1 MKIKFLV
8 ALLMIGM
15 LSIFVGCNP
24 ETEPSITEPSIV
36 GTWICN
42 EDISGP
48 NKLVFSDSS
57 SVTAYVYGEV
67 WLTGSYTAVGNSAT
81 IRLSG
86 YWDVEYIEYVF
97 SANFGENSLTLTG
110 YVDGTSINIT
120 YMKA

>member
-1 MKIKFLV
+1 MKIKFLL

-24 ETEPSITEPSIV
+24 ETEPSIV

-48 NKLVFSDSS
+48 NKLVFSDSG

-81 IRLSG
+81 IHLSG
-86 YWDVEYIEYVF
+86 FWDEEYIEYVF
-97 SANFGENSLTLTG
+97 SANFVENSLTLTG
-110 YVDGTSINIT
+110 YIDGTSINIT

>member
-24 ETEPSITEPSIV
+24 ETEPSIV

-42 EDISGP
+42 ENISGP
-48 NKLVFSDSS
+48 NKLDFSDSG

-67 WLTGSYTAVGNSAT
+67 WLTGSYTVAGNSEI

-86 YWDVEYIEYVF
+86 FWDEEYIEYVF
-97 SANFGENSLTLTG
+97 DANFGENSLTLTG
-110 YVDGTSINIT
+110 YVDGTSINVT

>member
-1 MKIKFLV
+1 M
-8 ALLMIGM
+8 
-15 LSIFVGCNP
+15 
-24 ETEPSITEPSIV
+24 
-36 GTWICN
+36 
-42 EDISGP
+42 
-48 NKLVFSDSS
+48 
-57 SVTAYVYGEV
+57 

-86 YWDVEYIEYVF
+86 FWDEEYIEYVF